1 LPSATGTVLVA
12 PERLCRHSRLQLEI
26 LSSER
31 NSEIFMMDVNRFEF
45 KLKLGL
51 EYFTLLKTM
60 GKLPK
65 WWGSVIS

>member
-1 LPSATGTVLVA
+1 
-12 PERLCRHSRLQLEI
+12 
-26 LSSER
+26 
-31 NSEIFMMDVNRFEF
+31 MMDVNRFEF